1 LAGEKEAVLFYL
13 FSKSFPKNKGVLSKN
28 KKKKLF
34 VKNKIKNVLVKGSM
48 IISEG
53 ASALVIR
60 S

>member
-1 LAGEKEAVLFYL
+1 LAGEKEAVLFCL
-13 FSKSFPKNKGVLSKN
+13 FSKLFPKNKGGLSKN